1 LVVSRPIKRLRD
13 LLNMGEFIE
22 SHALHL
28 FCLATPDYLGFSGV
42 LEMQPQFDKE
52 VRKALQLKKFG
63 NLTQEHI

>member
-1 LVVSRPIKRLRD
+1 
-13 LLNMGEFIE
+13 MGEFIE